1 MNNKFFLAIIAV
13 QTAVMLGLL
22 YILWDQKKNELIFN
36 ENTLL
41 VLAVFSVMGL
51 VLALGMQV
59 KKPITYEEGV
69 RRDGTVKWFNPNKG
83 FGFIEQDTGDDLF
96 VHQSE
101 IRQAGFRFLNQGD
114 RVEFEV
120 GTGKKGPVALK
131 VTRTHAAVPE
141 KYPNFNEE
149 PEEALINKISETQL
163 N

>member
-1 MNNKFFLAIIAV
+1 MNNKFLPAIVAV
-13 QTAVMLGLL
+13 QTTVMLGLL
-22 YILWDQKKNELIFN
+22 YYLWNQETNEIFN
-36 ENTLL
+36 EKLFILL
-41 VLAVFSVMGL
+41 AIFSISCLLLSIVLSF
-51 VLALGMQV
+51 
-59 KKPITYEEGV
+59 KKTIVYEEGT

-101 IRQAGFRFLNQGD
+101 IRQVGFRFLNLGD
-114 RVEFEV
+114 RVEFEL

-131 VTRTHAAVPE
+131 VTRTKEADPE

-149 PEEALINKISETQL
+149 PEDALINKISETQL

>member
-1 MNNKFFLAIIAV
+1 MAIFSISCLLLAIFLSFKKTIA
-13 QTAVMLGLL
+13 
-22 YILWDQKKNELIFN
+22 
-36 ENTLL
+36 
-41 VLAVFSVMGL
+41 
-51 VLALGMQV
+51 
-59 KKPITYEEGV
+59 YEEDT

-101 IRQAGFRFLNQGD
+101 IRQAGFRFLNLGD
-114 RVEFEV
+114 RVEFEL

-131 VTRTHAAVPE
+131 VTRTKEADPE

-149 PEEALINKISETQL
+149 PEDALINKISETQL

>member
-1 MNNKFFLAIIAV
+1 MNNKFLPAIVAV
-13 QTAVMLGLL
+13 QTTVMLGLL
-22 YILWDQKKNELIFN
+22 YYLWNQETNEIFN
-36 ENTLL
+36 EKLFILL
-41 VLAVFSVMGL
+41 AIFSISCLLLAIVLRF
-51 VLALGMQV
+51 
-59 KKPITYEEGV
+59 KKTIVYKEGA

-83 FGFIEQDTGDDLF
+83 FGFIEQDTGDDIF

-101 IRQAGFRFLNQGD
+101 ILQAGFRFLNLGD
-114 RVEFEV
+114 RVEFEL

-131 VTRTHAAVPE
+131 VTRTQAADPE

>member
-1 MNNKFFLAIIAV
+1 MNNKFLPAIVAV

-22 YILWDQKKNELIFN
+22 YYLWNQETNEIFN
-36 ENTLL
+36 EKLFILL
-41 VLAVFSVMGL
+41 AIFSISCLLLAIVLRF
-51 VLALGMQV
+51 
-59 KKPITYEEGV
+59 KKTIVYEVGT

-101 IRQAGFRFLNQGD
+101 IRQAGFRFLNLGD
-114 RVEFEV
+114 RVEFEL

-131 VTRTHAAVPE
+131 VTRTQVAVPE
-141 KYPNFNEE
+141 KYPNFHRE
-149 PEEALINKISETQL
+149 PDEALINKISETQL

>member
-1 MNNKFFLAIIAV
+1 MNNKFLPAIVAV
-13 QTAVMLGLL
+13 QTTVMLGLL
-22 YILWDQKKNELIFN
+22 YYLWNQETNEIFN
-36 ENTLL
+36 EKLFILLAIFSISCLLL
-41 VLAVFSVMGL
+41 VI
-51 VLALGMQV
+51 VLRF
-59 KKPITYEEGV
+59 KKTIVYKEGA

-83 FGFIEQDTGDDLF
+83 FGFIEQDTGDDIF

-101 IRQAGFRFLNQGD
+101 IRQAGFRFLNLGD
-114 RVEFEV
+114 RVEFEL

-131 VTRTHAAVPE
+131 VTRTQAADPE